1 MKVTVIT
8 DIPSPYQV
16 ELFDAV
22 SERVED
28 FTALYVRKAD
38 PTRRWSPQEAR
49 HVSACLEDLSP
60 DEHYAHASAPGLL
73 VFSYYGNP
81 VVDRMM
87 QVRRGF
93 GLPWC
98 FWGERLGFR
107 HSGVVGRAYRRWK
120 LRTLHGSRAPIWGIG
135 QWAVESYVREF
146 GSRRAYYNVPYAS
159 DLDRFS
165 RVPSGTAK
173 LTGRRVVLYSGSL
186 SERKGVDLLA
196 EAFVRIYRD
205 HPDCELWL
213 LGDGPLHADLVKVL
227 SPAGE
232 RVRFLGFKD
241 WDELPAVYAEADV
254 LCVPSRHDG
263 WALVVPEGL
272 AAGLPVIGTDRT
284 GAALD
289 LIQPGH
295 NGWLA
300 EAGDADSLER
310 ALRAAAALS
319 ARDLEAMSGAASA
332 TAVAHSL
339 ATGAE
344 RFLHAARETL
354 GRWKR

>member
-22 SERVED
+22 SERVEE

-38 PTRRWSPQEAR
+38 PTRQWSPQQAR
-49 HVSACLEDLSP
+49 HVSADLEDLSL
-60 DEHYAHASAPGLL
+60 DEQHAHASAPGLL
-73 VFSYYGNP
+73 VFSYYGHP

-87 QVRRGF
+87 RMRRGL

-120 LRTLHGSRAPIWGIG
+120 LRSLHGSRAPIWGIG

-146 GSRRAYYNVPYAS
+146 GSQRAYFNVPYAS
-159 DLDRFS
+159 DLKRFS
-165 RVPSGTAK
+165 RVPRATDK
-173 LTGRRVVLYSGSL
+173 PPGRRVLLYSGSL
-186 SERKGVDLLA
+186 SARKGVDLLA

-205 HPDCELWL
+205 YPDCELWL
-213 LGDGPLHADLVKVL
+213 LGDGPLHSDLVNAL
-227 SPAGE
+227 APAGD

-295 NGWLA
+295 NGWVA
-300 EAGDADSLER
+300 EAGDVGSLEL
-310 ALRAAAALS
+310 ALRAAAGLS
-319 ARDLEAMSGAASA
+319 EEDLEAMSRAASE

-339 ATGAE
+339 ETGAE
-344 RFLHAARETL
+344 RFLHAAKETV